1 MGTGKVSRSSVA
13 TVPFSQVWSR
23 HQSAREVKVSSDY
36 QSENWQWRESPQ
48 TPGRAV
54 IFDIDG
60 VLADAAGRQHFLDWG
75 DWKAFF
81 EACGDDPVIDEID
94 RLLDLLDGSLQIIL
108 LTGRPRRVMPH
119 TTAWLERF
127 QVRWDLLIMREF
139 GDYSGVEDFKR
150 RALHDLRAQGF
161 DVLLALDDDPKNH
174 AMYVAEG
181 VPCIYIHSGYYL

>member
-1 MGTGKVSRSSVA
+1 M
-13 TVPFSQVWSR
+13 
-23 HQSAREVKVSSDY
+23 SSDY